1 MSSKSVANNL
11 RALRLQS
18 GLTQKELAKICAL
31 SESTI
36 SAAESGSRN
45 TRFPTLLQI
54 CRGLGVP
61 PEDLASE
68 AQGGANFPTARRE
81 SEAQFDELLDA
92 YLASQRDLWRFLF
105 HARARP
111 APLRTAGSQELAD
124 SAHKSRARVRRRKPP
139 A

>member
-11 RALRLQS
+11 RLLRLQR
-18 GLTQKELAKICAL
+18 GWTQKDLAKICGL

-61 PEDLASE
+61 PEDLAAD
-68 AQGGANFPTARRE
+68 AQGGASSPAARRE

-92 YLASQRDLWRFLF
+92 YLTSQKNLWRFLF
-105 HARARP
+105 HARQRP
-111 APLRTAGSQELAD
+111 ASLRSAGSQEIAD
-124 SAHKSRARVRRRKPP
+124 GAHKSTARVRRRKPP
-139 A
+139 V